1 MSSTVFTVDRGS
13 PLFRVVVIAAG
24 LVIIMAA
31 MKAAAP
37 VLNLVLLSL
46 LLAATVS
53 PVPVLLTKRGLGRG
67 AAIGLTALGAL
78 VGGVLLVMVLARSMS
93 RLSENLPVYQ
103 ASLAGLVDGVT
114 QKLAARGIQVDE
126 ALKPNPAR
134 IMAAAS
140 GLLGAAL
147 NLVGVGLFAIVLVV
161 LFLVELPLV
170 KSDDAPVGSF
180 RQRADNAMVLVRRF
194 VGLNG
199 MFGAC
204 IAVIDLVIMLSVGTD
219 AAVLWAVIAFMFA
232 FVPFGFILSA
242 IPPFIL
248 TLLEYGVSR
257 ALIMFG
263 LFFAVNFIGDNVVKP
278 KFMGSGLGISALVI
292 VLALLFW
299 GVILG
304 PMGALLAIPLTLAV
318 KELYP
323 ALMGDS
329 PSVQPAIQRTD
340 AVVAQ
345 GGLADA
351 RATPVAVRADDSPPW
366 SHHDH

>member
-1 MSSTVFTVDRGS
+1 MITVDRGS
-13 PLFRVVVIAAG
+13 PLLRVVVIAAG
-24 LVIIMAA
+24 LAIIAAA

-53 PVPVLLTKRGLGRG
+53 PVPVMLTKRGVGRG
-67 AAIGLTALGAL
+67 AAIGLTALAAL
-78 VGGVLLVMVLARSMS
+78 LGGVLLVMVLARSMS

-103 ASLAGLVDGVT
+103 ASLSGLVDGVT
-114 QKLAARGIQVDE
+114 QKLAARGVQVDE

-134 IMAAAS
+134 IMGAVG

-170 KSDDAPVGSF
+170 KSADALPGSF
-180 RQRADNAMVLVRRF
+180 RARADSAITLVRRF

-204 IAVIDLVIMLSVGTD
+204 IAVIDLVIMLAVGTD

-248 TLLEYGVSR
+248 TLLEFGVSR

-278 KFMGSGLGISALVI
+278 KFMGAGLGLSALVI

-323 ALMGDS
+323 ILMGE
-329 PSVQPAIQRTD
+329 PASVQPAD
-340 AVVAQ
+340 VAVVTP

-351 RATPVAVRADDSPPW
+351 RPSPVGVRADDPW
-366 SHHDH
+366 SHHDHP